1 MPTAQHPQRTQ
12 TAPAARSIWA
22 HVSEDEFRA
31 DLVRLEEQTNG
42 VPVAPQTFALDDWHK
57 VRAEQVGS
65 EHVLPIEVEKQLADD
80 FAFLTA
86 VEEGAQSVSAVC
98 VEENVAG
105 HGLTLRIAAVDA
117 TLNDGVRSGLE
128 KVVALMVSEAS
139 AVEERESR
147 KPSSSAVS
155 QVCNTII
162 QLHHCKILGRLRS
175 CHWKKPKYLERTHK
189 KPLWQDFPNLIHR
202 VQFLYAK
209 KEATVRQEVETAL
222 YSLQSVYHSLEE
234 INHGIQDAILPNL
247 SSLIN
252 ASFLLCLNPSVKDYA
267 SRLTNLRRSTSQVAS
282 ALKTLR
288 QIEKLGAYQRIAIS
302 LLRTAR
308 RYPTLF
314 RNGIKLEFLPGYESI
329 PTSIHYERWAKTCH
343 VHPEVQLIVHY
354 DLQHSDRMGNADTTQ
369 EYSLHK
375 HPRVIGS
382 SKYYCYLCYLFIRA
396 HGRFVPANTHGR
408 LYDQWTIPDL
418 TEYPIETLKRYRHIV
433 SVVHE
438 EIKGQVR
445 DPGNGKDVY
454 TWREEPMTS
463 RQDLLSYVWDELGP
477 I

>member
-1 MPTAQHPQRTQ
+1 MPTAQHPRKTQ

-22 HVSEDEFRA
+22 HIPEDDFRA

-42 VPVAPQTFALDDWHK
+42 VPVAPQTFALDDWHN
-57 VRAEQVGS
+57 VRAEEAGS

-98 VEENVAG
+98 VEESVAWQ
-105 HGLTLRIAAVDA
+105 GLTLRIAAVDA

-128 KVVALMVSEAS
+128 KVVSLMVSEAS
-139 AVEERESR
+139 AMEEREPL

-155 QVCNTII
+155 QLCNTVI
-162 QLHHCKILGRLRS
+162 QLHRCKILGRLRS
-175 CHWKKPKYLERTHK
+175 CHWQKPKYLERTHK

-202 VQFLYAK
+202 VQFLYIK
-209 KEATVRQEVETAL
+209 KEARVRQEVETAL

-234 INHGIQDAILPNL
+234 AHYGTQEAMLLNL

-252 ASFLLCLNPSVKDYA
+252 ASFLLCLKPCVKDYA
-267 SRLTNLRRSTSQVAS
+267 SRLSHLITLREPTSQVAS

-288 QIEKLGAYQRIAIS
+288 QIEKIGAYQRIAIS

-308 RYPTLF
+308 RYPSLF
-314 RNGIKLEFLPGYESI
+314 QNGIKLDFLPGYESVPI
-329 PTSIHYERWAKTCH
+329 SIHYERWAKTCH
-343 VHPEVQLIVHY
+343 VHPEVQLIVYY
-354 DLQHSDRMGNADTTQ
+354 DIQRSSQLEKADTMQ
-369 EYSLHK
+369 DWIPHK
-375 HPRVIGS
+375 MPRVIGS

-418 TEYPIETLKRYRHIV
+418 AGYSTETIGQYRHIV
-433 SVVHE
+433 AAVHE
-438 EIKGQVR
+438 EIMAQTR
-445 DPGNGKDVY
+445 DDGDGDDLCR
-454 TWREEPMTS
+454 WREEPMTS
-463 RQDLLSYVWDELGP
+463 RQDLLSRDWDDL
-477 I
+477 